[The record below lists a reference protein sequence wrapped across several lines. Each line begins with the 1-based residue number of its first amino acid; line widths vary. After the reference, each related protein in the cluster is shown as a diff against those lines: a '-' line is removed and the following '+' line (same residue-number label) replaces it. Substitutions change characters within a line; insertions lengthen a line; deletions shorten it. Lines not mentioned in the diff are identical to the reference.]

1 MVSDNTWKGKGIQHI
16 PLHLVGQ
23 MLKLWEDK
31 KENETE
37 NENSHELTPSW
48 QQISP
53 NESFLWKWIHIISE
67 LVINDYSVIERYI
80 QCEILSAN
88 ILVH

>member
-1 MVSDNTWKGKGIQHI
+1 LKGEGHTTHTIF
-16 PLHLVGQ
+16 LVGQ

-31 KENETE
+31 RENETE
-37 NENSHELTPSW
+37 NENSHELTPCW

-53 NESFLWKWIHIISE
+53 NESFLWKWIHVISE